1 MLFKSEV
8 RVDLGGTFLEYSE
21 GLDDGEGHGVV
32 VAGDVEVLEGA
43 LGLCSPEFVGWDVD
57 GPEGVIL
64 FSVHLWIYYRLDV
77 YN

>member
-1 MLFKSEV
+1 MLFESEV
-8 RVDLGGTFLEYSE
+8 RVDLGGAFLEDSE

-43 LGLCSPEFVGWDVD
+43 LGLGSPEFVGWDVD
-57 GPEGVIL
+57 GSEGIVL
-64 FSVHLWIYYRLDV
+64 FPVHLWIYYRLDV